1 MRRDSFLLPALSMGL
16 IYGSISFGMI
26 VLNLRDSGKFDGNLA
41 ALVHFILALAGGLG
55 LYYAQK
61 AWRNSSARLPFAVLA
76 ALIGLFCAVVPALP
90 GEWPALIMNGRLPII
105 STSAGLFMAL
115 GLALFF
121 RAAPAG
127 REGLFYGLIMALGEL
142 LWVVLFPLLPG
153 GVDADPASGSR
164 TFFHLSA
171 FCCLAMGS
179 AGLCLSAAFS
189 LHGAPDVTRNV
200 SPAGDN
206 HSSISP
212 GTRSALLWM
221 FTAGIGMFTLI
232 GLEMGMR
239 LPKAALAP
247 GFVNL
252 PHFIPL
258 LFLPLAGKT
267 LDGENP
273 GRLMI
278 LLIPLCLIAPF
289 LGLAQARGLLDPLSL
304 FCLLIVIR
312 QILLLAV
319 FTVCARLMKT
329 HALLPLLLSL
339 AYCLHLM
346 QFVGAMTRNL
356 PAAFPSGVFTAALA
370 LAAGTAFCLWRF
382 RRLLKEKL
390 ELWELPEKEDA
401 ASEPDMEKFHAFAV
415 IHDLTGREQEILFGL
430 IRGASL
436 EDLGR
441 EFGVELSTVRYHQ
454 THILKKTGMASRSNL
469 LRHFIFW
476 QSKQP

>member
-26 VLNLRDSGKFDGNLA
+26 VLNLRDSGKFDGSLA
-41 ALVHFILALAGGLG
+41 ALVHFILALGGGLA
-55 LYYAQK
+55 LYCAAK
-61 AWRNSSARLPFAVLA
+61 ARRNSSARLRPFAVPA

-90 GEWPALIMNGRLPII
+90 GEWPALIFNGRLPII

-121 RAAPAG
+121 RAAPVG
-127 REGLFYGLIMALGEL
+127 REGLFYGLIMAFGEL

-153 GVDADPASGSR
+153 GAEADPASGSR
-164 TFFHLSA
+164 AFFHLSA
-171 FCCLAMGS
+171 FSCLSMGG

-189 LHGAPDVTRNV
+189 LHGAPGVTQNV
-200 SPAGDN
+200 SPAGDT
-206 HSSISP
+206 SVSQ
-212 GTRSALLWM
+212 GTRPALLWM
-221 FTAGIGMFTLI
+221 FAAGIGMFTLI

-258 LFLPLAGKT
+258 LLLPLAGKM

-273 GRLMI
+273 GRLMA
-278 LLIPLCLIAPF
+278 LLIPVCLLAPF
-289 LGLAQARGLLDPLSL
+289 LGLARAKGLLDPLSL

-312 QILLLAV
+312 QTLLLAV

-329 HALLPLLLSL
+329 RTLLPLLLSL

-356 PAAFPSGVFTAALA
+356 PAVFPSGVFVAALA
-370 LAAGTAFCLWRF
+370 LATGTAFCLWRF
-382 RRLLKEKL
+382 RRLLEEKP
-390 ELWELPEKEDA
+390 ELWDLPEKENA
-401 ASEPDMEKFHAFAV
+401 ASEPDMEKFHAFAAV
-415 IHDLTGREQEILFGL
+415 HDLTGREQEILLGL

-436 EDLGR
+436 ENLGR
-441 EFGVELSTVRYHQ
+441 EFGVALSTVRYHQ
-454 THILKKTGMASRSNL
+454 TGILKKTGMPSRSSL
-469 LRHFIFW
+469 LRYFISW
-476 QSKQP
+476 HSGQP